1 MIVFTA
7 RNDVSIVTDE
17 YFELLSGGN
26 QQAREGLA
34 GFEGMMRGFIAQLE
48 SNNAGLAWS
57 AKQAYIAQ

>member
-7 RNDVSIVTDE
+7 RDDVSTVTDE
-17 YFELLSGGN
+17 YFDLLSGGSS
-26 QQAREGLA
+26 QAREGLA

-48 SNNAGLAWS
+48 ANNAGLAWS